1 MVDFKVPFLKK
12 KENTIFYSGDG
23 QFVFIVPELYFDKGR
38 KCAVIEGEFVN
49 LLGTI
54 DYSILKDN
62 ETDVTKRLKRFF
74 FPTMFYTKPG
84 RIEKVK
90 NLNIN
95 GTSED
100 YRLLYYKYIG
110 VYEIVSN
117 VKVPQ
122 NIEHV
127 EILNNLFIKTGHIN
141 KSIPYDKLQDYFFE
155 SIKLNGGSYKISAQL
170 FGIVVSELCRDPNN
184 MNNPFRLSTA
194 INKNMCSYKPI
205 SVREV
210 PKYISPYQSLIS
222 ENWDDAVIGAIM
234 NDNRITSPMEKIM
247 KD

>member
-1 MVDFKVPFLKK
+1 MANFKVPFIKQ

-23 QFVFIVPELYFDKGR
+23 EFVFIVPELYFDKGR
-38 KCAVIEGEFVN
+38 KCAIIEGEFIR

-54 DYSILKDN
+54 DYTILKNN
-62 ETDVTKRLKRFF
+62 ETDVTKRLKKFF
-74 FPTMFYTKPG
+74 FPSMFYTKPG

-95 GTSED
+95 GISED
-100 YRLLYYKYIG
+100 YRLLYYSDNNSD
-110 VYEIVSN
+110 EIISN
-117 VKVPQ
+117 IKVPQ
-122 NIEHV
+122 DIENV

-141 KSIPYDKLQDYFFE
+141 KNIPYDKLQDYFFE
-155 SIKLNGGSYKISAQL
+155 SIRVNGNKYGVSAQL
-170 FGIVVSELCRDPNN
+170 FGLVISEICRDPNN
-184 MNNPFRLSTA
+184 MNNPFRLSNA
-194 INKNMCSYKPI
+194 IKKDMNSYYPI
-205 SVREV
+205 SVKEV

-234 NDNRITSPMEKIM
+234 NDNNIKSPMEKIM

>member
-1 MVDFKVPFLKK
+1 MANFKVPFIKQ

-23 QFVFIVPELYFDKGR
+23 EFVFIVPELYFDKGR
-38 KCAVIEGEFVN
+38 KCAIIEGEFIR

-54 DYSILKDN
+54 DYTILKNN
-62 ETDVTKRLKRFF
+62 EADVTKRLKKFF
-74 FPTMFYTKPG
+74 FPSMFYTKPG

-95 GTSED
+95 GISED
-100 YRLLYYKYIG
+100 YRLLYYSDNNSD
-110 VYEIVSN
+110 EIISN
-117 VKVPQ
+117 IKVPQ
-122 NIEHV
+122 DIENV

-141 KSIPYDKLQDYFFE
+141 KNIPYDKLQDYFFE
-155 SIKLNGGSYKISAQL
+155 SIRVNGNKYGVSAQL
-170 FGIVVSELCRDPNN
+170 FGLVISEICRDPNN
-184 MNNPFRLSTA
+184 MNNPFRLSNA
-194 INKNMCSYKPI
+194 IKKDMNSYYPI
-205 SVREV
+205 SVKEV

-234 NDNRITSPMEKIM
+234 NDNNIKSPMEKIM